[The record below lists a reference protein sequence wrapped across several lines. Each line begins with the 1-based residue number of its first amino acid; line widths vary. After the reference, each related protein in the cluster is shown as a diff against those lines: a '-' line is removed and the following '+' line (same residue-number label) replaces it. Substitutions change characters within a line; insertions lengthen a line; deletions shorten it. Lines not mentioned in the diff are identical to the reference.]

1 MFNIKK
7 HLKMKS
13 KVYNVMI
20 LDKSGSMNSVRES
33 AVAGVNKTIKGIS
46 KTQEE
51 NPEQQQLFTLVR
63 FCGCELKRV
72 YENCPIGEVRPLG
85 TADYLPC
92 CSTPLYDAI
101 GTTVVDLHE
110 KVKGEEGAL
119 VSVTIITDGY
129 ENASHQ
135 FSGKAVQML
144 IDMLKEQG
152 WLFAYIGAEHDVESV
167 AYNLHIDNATAFDKT
182 ENGMET
188 MFAEQTAWRQEWCV
202 AASAC
207 MADDVSEADRREN
220 LKSLN
225 KALFKRFYSK
235 KH

>member
-1 MFNIKK
+1 
-7 HLKMKS
+7 MKS
-13 KVYNVMI
+13 KVYNVII

-72 YENCPIGEVRPLG
+72 YENSPIDEVRPFG
-85 TADYLPC
+85 AEDYRPC

-101 GTTVVDLHE
+101 GTTVADLRETVKNE
-110 KVKGEEGAL
+110 KDAL

-135 FSGKAVQML
+135 FSGKAVQTL

-152 WLFAYIGAEHDVESV
+152 WLFAYIGAEHDVEAV
-167 AYNLHIDNATAFDKT
+167 AYNLHIDNAVMFDKT

-188 MFAEQTAWRQEWCV
+188 MFAEQNAWRTEWCC

-207 MADDVSEADRREN
+207 MADNASESDRREN

-225 KALFKRFYSK
+225 KVLFKRFFNK
-235 KH
+235 

>member
-1 MFNIKK
+1 
-7 HLKMKS
+7 
-13 KVYNVMI
+13 
-20 LDKSGSMNSVRES
+20 MNSVRES
-33 AVAGVNKTIKGIS
+33 AVAGVNKTIKGIY

-51 NPEQQQLFTLVR
+51 NQEQQQLFTLVR

-72 YENCPIGEVRPLG
+72 YENCPIEEVRPLG
-85 TADYLPC
+85 VADYRPC

-101 GTTVVDLHE
+101 GTTVVDLQN
-110 KVKGEEGAL
+110 KVKGEEDAL

-144 IDMLKEQG
+144 IDMFKEQG

-167 AYNLHIDNATAFDKT
+167 AYNLHIDNAVMFDKT
-182 ENGMET
+182 ESGMET
-188 MFAEQTAWRQEWCV
+188 MFTEQTAWRQEWCT
-202 AASAC
+202 AAGAC
-207 MADDVSEADRREN
+207 MADDASEVDRREN

-225 KALFKRFYSK
+225 KVFFKRFYNK
-235 KH
+235 

>member
-1 MFNIKK
+1 
-7 HLKMKS
+7 MKS
-13 KVYNVMI
+13 KVYNVII

-72 YENCPIGEVRPLG
+72 YENCHIGEVRPLG
-85 TADYLPC
+85 EADYRPC

-101 GTTVVDLHE
+101 GTTVVDLQN
-110 KVKGEEGAL
+110 KVKGEEDAL

-144 IDMLKEQG
+144 IDMFKEQG

-167 AYNLHIDNATAFDKT
+167 AYNLHIDNAVMFDKT
-182 ENGMET
+182 ESGMET
-188 MFAEQTAWRQEWCV
+188 MFAEQTAWRQEWCT
-202 AASAC
+202 AAGAC
-207 MADDVSEADRREN
+207 MADDASEADRREN

-225 KALFKRFYSK
+225 KVFFKRFYNK
-235 KH
+235 